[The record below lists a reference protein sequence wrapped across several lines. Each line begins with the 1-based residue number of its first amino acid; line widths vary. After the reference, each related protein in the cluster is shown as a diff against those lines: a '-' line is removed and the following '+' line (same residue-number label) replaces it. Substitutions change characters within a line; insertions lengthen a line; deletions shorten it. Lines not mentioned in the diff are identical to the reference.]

1 MYILCYIFVG
11 ICWIFTGLCIL
22 LVLIKIYDFIKN
34 NDIKTIFATI
44 LGILLF
50 IIVISISDILG
61 FLWVGYRG

>member
-1 MYILCYIFVG
+1 MYILGYIFVG

-61 FLWVGYRG
+61 FLWIGYKG